1 MAASALLRAEHL
13 SLAFS
18 GGDRP
23 FTAVDGVDLNLD
35 DRRYMAI
42 VGPSGSGKSSLL
54 YLLSGLRRPT
64 SGSVHFRGVDYAAL
78 GDAGVAALRRQSFGF
93 IFQQHFLVNY
103 LGALENV
110 LVGARSPRTART
122 RALELLD
129 RLGLGSKA
137 GQRPYQL
144 SVGERQRVAVARAM
158 ISEPAVIFAVE
169 PTASLDQRTGREVI
183 QLLGEYREHGSVLVV
198 THDVG
203 MTSGCDVLL
212 EMRDGRLG
220 PPPAEPAPASSRRRR
235 SAAPGARTPGP
246 GRRRSPAAPDRA

>member
-1 MAASALLRAEHL
+1 MAAGELLRAEKL
-13 SLAFS
+13 SLAFD
-18 GGDRP
+18 GGERP
-23 FTAVDGVDLNLD
+23 FTAVDGVDVSLE

-64 SGSVHFRGVDYAAL
+64 SGSVQFRGVDYAAL
-78 GDAGVAALRRQSFGF
+78 GDAGVAALRRQNFGF

-110 LVGARSPRTART
+110 LVGARSPGPPARA
-122 RALELLD
+122 RGLQLLE
-129 RLGLGSKA
+129 RLGLGSKV

-158 ISEPAVIFAVE
+158 ISEPAVIFADE

-183 QLLGEYREHGSVLVV
+183 QLLAEYREHGSVLVV

-203 MTSGCDVLL
+203 MTSGCDTLL
-212 EMRDGRLG
+212 EMRDGHLSR
-220 PPPAEPAPASSRRRR
+220 AEVKAPAPGGAGARGRR
-235 SAAPGARTPGP
+235 SA
-246 GRRRSPAAPDRA
+246 RS

>member
-1 MAASALLRAEHL
+1 MAKRELLRAEGL
-13 SLAFS
+13 GLVFN
-18 GGDRP
+18 GGDLP
-23 FTAVDGVDLNLD
+23 FTAVDGVDLSLS
-35 DRRYMAI
+35 DRRYTAI

-78 GDAGVAALRRQSFGF
+78 GDAGVAALRRQHFGF

-110 LVGARSPRTART
+110 LVGARSPGPSVRDRGLQL
-122 RALELLD
+122 LE
-129 RLGLGSKA
+129 RLGLGAKA

-158 ISEPAVIFAVE
+158 ISEPAMIFADE

-183 QLLGEYREHGSVLVV
+183 ELLAEYREHGSVLVV

-203 MTSGCDVLL
+203 MTSGCDTLL
-212 EMRDGRLG
+212 EMRDGRIG
-220 PPPAEPAPASSRRRR
+220 APA
-235 SAAPGARTPGP
+235 AAPRSP
-246 GRRRSPAAPDRA
+246 RRRSPAGPPSRTSKAARDRAAGPGRR